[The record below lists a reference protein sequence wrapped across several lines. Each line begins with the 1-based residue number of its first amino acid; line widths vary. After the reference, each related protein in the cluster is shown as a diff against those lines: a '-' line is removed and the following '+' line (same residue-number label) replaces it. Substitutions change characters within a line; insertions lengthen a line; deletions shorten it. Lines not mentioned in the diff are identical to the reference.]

1 MAEDDKDDDDDVVP
15 KKEKKEPYMSEAEA
29 GRRLDARMNLPARIG
44 DVFTKLTFAIGIS
57 FLVAD
62 SVLPIFGYSLV
73 KGDNGRIT
81 IGTMDTRNFQKE
93 IIRVTKE
100 DQEKANNLVVS
111 PSAAE

>member
-1 MAEDDKDDDDDVVP
+1 MTEDDDNDENKDETTTTP
-15 KKEKKEPYMSEAEA
+15 KKPYMTEEEA
-29 GRRLDARMNLPARIG
+29 GRRLDAQMNLPARIG

-62 SVLPIFGYSLV
+62 SVLPVFGYSLV

-100 DQEKANNLVVS
+100 DQDKAANGI
-111 PSAAE
+111 E